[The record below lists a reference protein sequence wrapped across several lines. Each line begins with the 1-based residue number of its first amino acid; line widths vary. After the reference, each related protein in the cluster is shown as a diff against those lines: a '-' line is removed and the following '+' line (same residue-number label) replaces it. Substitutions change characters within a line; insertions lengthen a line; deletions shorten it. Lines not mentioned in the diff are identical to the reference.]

1 MWRCASGGAVGGGGR
16 GPLARL
22 REPPHSR
29 DKRRKSRA
37 AKSKQRAEGEAGREP
52 VSEEP
57 EKLSVWYRNN
67 VLSEIL
73 HSPEYLKLRA
83 V

>member
-1 MWRCASGGAVGGGGR
+1 MEEAEGPWLGCGSLLIHGTRGGR
-16 GPLARL
+16 AELPN
-22 REPPHSR
+22 PN
-29 DKRRKSRA
+29 
-37 AKSKQRAEGEAGREP
+37 RAEGEAGREP